1 MTPCWKHLLNLKYDS
16 DPLFY
21 LKVHEAGIT
30 TSIVRDR
37 EIDDRWT
44 ELKIVIEEGDIKP
57 YSKYEPKFSTDYCKG
72 FDAALE
78 WVEGQMKWLEE
89 K

>member
-21 LKVHEAGIT
+21 LKVHEIDIT
-30 TSIVRDR
+30 MSIVRDR
-37 EIDDRWT
+37 EIDGRW
-44 ELKIVIEEGDIKP
+44 EKLKRQIEAYKQLTLTMNKNPAHDTCRYFLQIMER
-57 YSKYEPKFSTDYCKG
+57 
-72 FDAALE
+72 LE
-78 WVEGQMKWLEE
+78 KTYLVEE

>member
-21 LKVHEAGIT
+21 LKVHEIDIT

-37 EIDDRWT
+37 EIDGRW
-44 ELKIVIEEGDIKP
+44 EKLKSRIEQEILDLCDKVGDKTVREICA
-57 YSKYEPKFSTDYCKG
+57 EQ
-72 FDAALE
+72 DAMMRIQE
-78 WVEGQMKWLEE
+78 IMKEIE
-89 K
+89 R